1 MMAFFTVRIARGL
14 QTHLDFGVLLYDN
27 SKNPK
32 ANVLPGASEGH
43 GSQGV
48 SQ

>member
-14 QTHLDFGVLLYDN
+14 QTHLDFSVLLYN

-32 ANVLPGASEGH
+32 ANILTGASEGH
-43 GSQGV
+43 GSQGI